1 MTENKKTKIPYDM
14 DMKNYFYVIFG
25 SLIFAF
31 SVAQFALP
39 AGLVSGGVSGI
50 GILVKELSGNIP
62 IALTGFVLNVPL
74 FIISFKERGRRF
86 FTISLTAF
94 LSLTVFLWIFEE
106 LPLFFKWEND
116 LFAFSLLYGTVAGIG
131 LGIIL
136 KMGATSGG
144 TDMFASIIKRRKPHL
159 KISFLIM
166 VIDVVVILA
175 GALVFGVVKA
185 LYATLALFISVRVID
200 MVLSGAKVAKAV
212 FIVTEKEKEIAGR
225 IIQELERGVTGI
237 NAEGLYTNKKQ
248 KLIFSV
254 VSATELAK
262 LHTIVYESDNKAFV
276 TVTDARQVLGK
287 GFDDLNI
294 VTESLK

>member
-1 MTENKKTKIPYDM
+1 MKKYL
-14 DMKNYFYVIFG
+14 YVILGAF
-25 SLIFAF
+25 IFAF
-31 SVAQFALP
+31 SVAEFASP

-50 GILVKELSGNIP
+50 GIIIKEISGNIP

-74 FIISFKERGRRF
+74 FIISFKERGGHF
-86 FTISLTAF
+86 FILSLTAF
-94 LSLTVFLWIFEE
+94 LSLTVFLWILEE
-106 LPLFFKWEND
+106 LPRIFRAEND
-116 LFAFSLLYGTVAGIG
+116 LFVSALSFGVLSGFG
-131 LGIIL
+131 LGLIL
-136 KMGATSGG
+136 KAGATSGG

-166 VIDVVVILA
+166 LIDIVVIVA
-175 GALVFGVVKA
+175 GAIIFGYVKA
-185 LYATLALFISVRVID
+185 LYATLALFVAVRVID
-200 MVLSGAKVAKAV
+200 TVLSGAKVAKAV
-212 FIVTEKEKEIAGR
+212 FIVTEKESEISSR

-254 VSATELAK
+254 VSATELSK

-294 VTESLK
+294 ANESLK